1 MSNFWSV
8 YSQSP
13 EAAITGTFDK
23 DGNIK
28 PPEKGQ
34 VQDIGKKLVE
44 GQVPA
49 MLAGSTADIVD
60 LAKVL
65 NDLNAKYGGNTQL
78 LSHLA
83 KPLIDKVQST
93 IGREAFTK
101 AFNQYAEKY
110 DLPFRDD
117 PKNPA
122 NILGGLIS
130 IGGAYKLGKETVK
143 STAEAVKEVKNIFK
157 GKGPPMGPQPELAGV
172 GSVESVD
179 DIYKQTNKLL
189 DKTPPASQAKAQI
202 SPTLIGINT
211 ATGKKQAKIF
221 EELEAQNKFT
231 PKELFERT
239 GVYRSNRDGK
249 LRYDLDDSNAS
260 LKLDI
265 GDRANLIVSG
275 EPIRLEELFN
285 FPELYK
291 EYPEANIL
299 KKMQNKLTGQE
310 TFVPLKD
317 ITVKF
322 VRKPE
327 LKFNAAYDTDTDS
340 IMINMANMINDKDLI
355 ESKIIH
361 EIQHAVQHR
370 EGFLSGGSSL
380 EIIENLPRS
389 EEYLEIVKKYGKNKD
404 PLVGSI
410 ENFDIKK
417 DQFFKDQLIDIAQS
431 DPTYYRILK
440 DDIDSMTF
448 LGTRNDNT
456 RFLEYLGELENK
468 LLKETNLSKE
478 AITRI
483 KGNLSKLVSDHRQE
497 KIFIENMQATALQQY
512 KDLAGEQ
519 EAKLVEQIYNRRK
532 ANQPSQKNLLVEE
545 FGGGQKNQK
554 FDVQTK
560 HNNIIQTSENLEKIP
575 VKNNLALQKISE
587 QFDKS
592 ELDANG
598 IPKNI
603 LKDKDGKPLILYYG
617 DSGYTYVPPKLGE
630 KDTLS
635 RKTAYVDKGLPGK
648 LIDKFAGA
656 KRIGKGN
663 FTTTNPFLAS
673 TYASASNR
681 GSVIPVYIM
690 AEKVIDAKKIGVDG
704 IRAFDAAA
712 DKLGKNEVIVGNF
725 GFDANSVG
733 RDNLLKALGKENYI
747 KQMQEAGQKY
757 TDTQYAFTGDTQV
770 FSAISGEKL
779 SRYNKGGIVKQ
790 MSNLRVG
797 KE

>member
-13 EAAITGTFDK
+13 EAAIAGTFDK
-23 DGNIK
+23 DGKIK

-49 MLAGSTADIVD
+49 MLAGSTSDIID

-65 NDLNAKYGGNTQL
+65 NDLNAEYGGNTQL

-83 KPLIDKVQST
+83 KPLIDKVQSYA
-93 IGREAFTK
+93 GRDSFTK
-101 AFNQYAEKY
+101 GFNELAQKLN
-110 DLPFRDD
+110 LPFRDD
-117 PKNPA
+117 PNNPA
-122 NILGGLIS
+122 NTLGGLIS

-172 GSVESVD
+172 GSVD
-179 DIYKQTNKLL
+179 DISTQTNKLL
-189 DKTPPASQAKAQI
+189 DKTPPPSQAKAQI
-202 SPTLIGINT
+202 SPTVIGLNT

-231 PKELFERT
+231 PEELFERT

-265 GDRANLIVSG
+265 GDRANLIASG

-291 EYPEANIL
+291 EYPETNIL

-310 TFVPLKD
+310 TFKPLKD

-322 VRKPE
+322 VREPD

-370 EGFLSGGSSL
+370 EGFLTGGSSL
-380 EIIENLPRS
+380 DIIENLPRS
-389 EEYLEIVKKYGKNKD
+389 DEYLQLVKKYGEDKD

-417 DQFFKDQLIDIAQS
+417 QQFFEDQLIDIAQS
-431 DPTYYRILK
+431 DPAYYKALV

-448 LGTRNDNT
+448 LGTRSDNT

-468 LLKETNLSKE
+468 LLKETNLSE
-478 AITRI
+478 NAITRI

-497 KIFIENMQATALQQY
+497 KIFIENMQATAMQQY
-512 KDLAGEQ
+512 KDLYGER

-532 ANQPSQKNLLVEE
+532 ANKPSEKNLLVEE
-545 FGGGQKNQK
+545 LGGGQKNQK

-725 GFDANSVG
+725 GFDANAMG

>member
-13 EAAITGTFDK
+13 EAAIAGTFDK
-23 DGNIK
+23 DGKIK

-34 VQDIGKKLVE
+34 VQDIGKKLVI

-49 MLAGSTADIVD
+49 MLAGSTADIID

-101 AFNQYAEKY
+101 GFNQYAKQY
-110 DLPFRDD
+110 NLPFRDD
-117 PKNPA
+117 PDNPA
-122 NILGGLIS
+122 NTLGGLIS
-130 IGGAYKLGKETVK
+130 IGGAYKLGVKFGKEVIPETVK
-143 STAEAVKEVKNIFK
+143 STVEAVKEVKNIFK

-179 DIYKQTNKLL
+179 DINKQTNKLL

-211 ATGKKQAKIF
+211 DIGKKQAKIF

-231 PKELFERT
+231 PEELFEQT
-239 GVYRSNRDGK
+239 GVYRSKRDGK

-265 GDRANLIVSG
+265 GDRANLIASG
-275 EPIRLEELFN
+275 ESIRLEELFN

-291 EYPEANIL
+291 EYPKANIL
-299 KKMQNKLTGQE
+299 KKMQNKLTGQK

-380 EIIENLPRS
+380 DIIENLPRS
-389 EEYLEIVKKYGKNKD
+389 DEYLQLVKKYGEDTD
-404 PLVGSI
+404 PLFGSI

-417 DQFFKDQLIDIAQS
+417 QQFFEDQLIDIAQS
-431 DPTYYRILK
+431 DPAYYKALV
-440 DDIDSMTF
+440 DDIDNMTF

-468 LLKETNLSKE
+468 LLKETNLSE
-478 AITRI
+478 NAITRI

-497 KIFIENMQATALQQY
+497 KIFIENMQATAMQQY
-512 KDLAGEQ
+512 KDLYGER

-554 FDVQTK
+554 FDVQKEGKGISYDLDKPRLDIDYDYIEPSREFYDQLSVEDMSKLSDT
-560 HNNIIQTSENLEKIP
+560 NLENLISIDTSADFNLFETNPKAYKAAEIKQKALFDELKARRKKYADRFEKIQSLLDENP
-575 VKNNLALQKISE
+575 SLKNDFDMIYSDAHTNAIETLYQNPNQYGEIGKNPTKSLAYEGAFLNS
-587 QFDKS
+587 FDTIF
-592 ELDANG
+592 N
-598 IPKNI
+598 
-603 LKDKDGKPLILYYG
+603 
-617 DSGYTYVPPKLGE
+617 DSGL
-630 KDTLS
+630 
-635 RKTAYVDKGLPGK
+635 
-648 LIDKFAGA
+648 
-656 KRIGKGN
+656 
-663 FTTTNPFLAS
+663 
-673 TYASASNR
+673 
-681 GSVIPVYIM
+681 
-690 AEKVIDAKKIGVDG
+690 AEKGYK
-704 IRAFDAAA
+704 
-712 DKLGKNEVIVGNF
+712 
-725 GFDANSVG
+725 
-733 RDNLLKALGKENYI
+733 
-747 KQMQEAGQKY
+747 
-757 TDTQYAFTGDTQV
+757 
-770 FSAISGEKL
+770 
-779 SRYNKGGIVKQ
+779 YNKGGVAKQ